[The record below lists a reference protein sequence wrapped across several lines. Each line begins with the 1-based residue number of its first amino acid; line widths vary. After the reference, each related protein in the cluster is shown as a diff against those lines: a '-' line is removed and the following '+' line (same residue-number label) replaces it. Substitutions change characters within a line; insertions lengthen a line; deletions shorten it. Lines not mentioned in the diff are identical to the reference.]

1 MARVKKKA
9 KKKRKGRVLFSDE
22 IPYMPAGALD
32 LTVAD
37 EIFKKKTAVY
47 FLYKKKQLYYV
58 GKAKNALRR
67 IQQHLTDEHAGNWNF
82 FSVIMPRKSNHLADL
97 ERFAIMA
104 GRPTSNKQRPRLSR
118 KKASRQLIKKEIRK
132 NRREASKLEKLMKET
147 L

>member
-1 MARVKKKA
+1 MIPNFMKKK
-9 KKKRKGRVLFSDE
+9 LQ
-22 IPYMPAGALD
+22 
-32 LTVAD
+32 LTLYANIIFLIILSLNTEKLLAD

-67 IQQHLTDEHAGNWNF
+67 IQQHLADEHAGNWNF

>member
-22 IPYMPAGALD
+22 IPYMPASVLD
-32 LTVAD
+32 FQPTNEV
-37 EIFKKKTAVY
+37 FKKKKAVY
-47 FLYKKKQLYYV
+47 FLYKNKQLYYV

-67 IQQHLTDEHAGNWNF
+67 IQHHLKDQHAGNWNF